1 MSLAVSSKLP
11 HSLGGGNRP
20 RRLPRHDRLDFQ
32 NVPSATGPPG
42 GPMGHTTLVGHPG
55 LPEYHTA
62 MGIPRRHIHN
72 SSPRSAPRILV
83 RVEDSVLTIWLN
95 IRRLCVRRIL

>member
-1 MSLAVSSKLP
+1 MNLAVSSKLP

-20 RRLPRHDRLDFQ
+20 TRLPRQVCLDFQ

-42 GPMGHTTLVGHPG
+42 GPMGLTTTVAHPG
-55 LPEYHTA
+55 LPEYLSVVYT
-62 MGIPRRHIHN
+62 PNPYIHN

-83 RVEDSVLTIWLN
+83 RVEDA
-95 IRRLCVRRIL
+95 